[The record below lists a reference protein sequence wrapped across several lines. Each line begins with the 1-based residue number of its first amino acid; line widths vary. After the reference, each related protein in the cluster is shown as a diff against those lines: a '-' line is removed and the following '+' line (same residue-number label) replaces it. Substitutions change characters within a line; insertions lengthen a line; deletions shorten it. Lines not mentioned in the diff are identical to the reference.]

1 MTLRTL
7 ADGAVP
13 PARLRGA
20 LRRRPPARS
29 ARSWWPAVT
38 GLGLGLLAL
47 GPGLG
52 RGFLLSYDMVFV
64 PRMPFSAALLGLTG
78 GPPRAVPSDAFV
90 AVASL
95 AIPADIVQKIILLL
109 IFVLACS
116 GAAALLGSAWTA
128 DSGEDGGGAPMPA
141 RLAAGVCYAWNPY
154 VAERLLIGQ
163 WALLLGYAALPWVVR
178 ALCTGPE
185 RIRLTRL
192 VGVLIPAAIG
202 GFAAMSVT
210 ALTAVP
216 AALVSSARGRGRG
229 RGARARRLATVLAG
243 LALVSL
249 PWLIPALAAGVHTD
263 PRGADAFAARAD
275 TPFGALGSL
284 LMLSGIWNAQTVP
297 RGYGGGAT
305 TFWLLVVVASLC
317 GYLLWA
323 RPRRLQVGLGVA
335 ALVGLVIA
343 AAGLT
348 SAGRAA
354 LRDLVAAWPGFAVL
368 RDGQEYLAPLA
379 LAEAIGLGALV
390 ARVLSEVGS
399 GAPRTADRSEPEGP
413 KAPRRRAGDTVRSAA
428 AALGV
433 MAVLAPVVL
442 LPGMAW
448 DLAGRLRPAE
458 YPADWLRARQVID
471 GDPGQGSV
479 LLLPWAAYRRYRWNG
494 GEAVFDP
501 WARFTG
507 REVISNDALNVGSLT
522 VAPES
527 ADSIRLN
534 RIITAPGPL
543 TRALRAA
550 GVLYVVVDAGPLL
563 GRTGSVPAA
572 QGPAAQGPA
581 AQGPAASAASAL
593 AARARLPGARLV
605 MASRDLV
612 LFRLPGAGAPR
623 RSGGVTS
630 GALGAKLLLSQHIVF
645 SPGSS

>member
-7 ADGAVP
+7 ADGAAP
-13 PARLRGA
+13 TARLRGA
-20 LRRRPPARS
+20 LRRRRSPWRARTTRGASLAPAL
-29 ARSWWPAVT
+29 V

-64 PRMPFSAALLGLTG
+64 PRMPFSSALLGLTG
-78 GPPRAVPSDAFV
+78 GPPRAVPSDAVV

-95 AIPADIVQKIILLL
+95 VIPADIVQKIILLL

-128 DSGEDGGGAPMPA
+128 ARRARGEAGGGVEAGAGGEGAPMPA
-141 RLAAGVCYAWNPY
+141 QLAAGVCYAWNPY

-163 WALLLGYAALPWVVR
+163 WALLLGYAALPWVIR
-178 ALCTGPE
+178 AICTPE

-192 VGVLIPAAIG
+192 VCVLIPAAIG
-202 GFAAMSVT
+202 GFLAMSVT
-210 ALTAVP
+210 ALAAVP
-216 AALVSSARGRGRG
+216 AVLVSSARASSAQVSTRQVSSPGGHGRGL
-229 RGARARRLATVLAG
+229 RARRLATVLAG
-243 LALVSL
+243 LALLSL
-249 PWLIPALAAGVHTD
+249 PWLIPALFVPVHTD
-263 PRGADAFAARAD
+263 PRGVDAFAARAD
-275 TPFGALGSL
+275 TPFGRLGSL
-284 LMLSGIWNAQTVP
+284 LVLSGIWNAQTVP

-305 TFWLLVVVASLC
+305 AFWLLVVVASLC
-317 GYLLWA
+317 GYLLWV
-323 RPRRLQVGLGVA
+323 RPRRLQAGLGIA

-343 AAGLT
+343 ASAVT

-354 LRDLVAAWPGFAVL
+354 MRDLVAAWPGFAVL

-379 LAEAIGLGALV
+379 LAEAVGLGALV
-390 ARVLSEVGS
+390 AWVISVSREQRRGP
-399 GAPRTADRSEPEGP
+399 GAA
-413 KAPRRRAGDTVRSAA
+413 RAAA

-448 DLAGRLRPAE
+448 GMAGRLRPAE

-471 GDPGQGSV
+471 GDPARGSV
-479 LLLPWAAYRRYRWNG
+479 LLLPWAAYRRYPWNG
-494 GEAVFDP
+494 REAVFDP

-507 REVISNDALNVGSLT
+507 REVISNDALAVGSLT
-522 VAPES
+522 LAPES

-534 RIITAPGPL
+534 RIVTAPGPL

-563 GRTGSVPAA
+563 GRAGSAQAA
-572 QGPAAQGPA
+572 VGS
-581 AQGPAASAASAL
+581 ASL
-593 AARARLPGARLV
+593 AAMARLPGAQLV

-612 LFRLPGAGAPR
+612 VFRLPAAPAPR
-623 RSGGVTS
+623 RPGVITS
-630 GALGAKLLLSQHIVF
+630 GSGGAKLLFSQHIVF
-645 SPGSS
+645 SPVSS